1 VSPTEVSP
9 ATPAEAASP
18 EAARVTATRLAMLRA
33 LMDSGLPFLVG
44 GAYGFY
50 ALTGIARFTKD
61 FDVFVHPGDRD
72 SILRAL
78 ADRGYR
84 VEVAFPHWLAKASDG
99 DVVLD
104 IIWGAGNGVAA
115 IDDGWFAHAVPGE
128 ALGLSVGLCPAEETI
143 WSKAFIMERERFDGA
158 DVAHILQARAE
169 RLDWRRLLERFGP
182 HWRVLLAHLVM
193 FGFIYPAERAR
204 IPAWVLRSLQ
214 ARLDEELE
222 RPPPTEPLC
231 QGTLLSREQY
241 LVDVECLGYKDAREA
256 PRGAMTPEEIARWTA
271 AIPGRGQRDA
281 D

>member
-1 VSPTEVSP
+1 
-9 ATPAEAASP
+9 
-18 EAARVTATRLAMLRA
+18 
-33 LMDSGLPFLVG
+33 
-44 GAYGFY
+44 
-50 ALTGIARFTKD
+50 
-61 FDVFVHPGDRD
+61 
-72 SILRAL
+72 
-78 ADRGYR
+78 
-84 VEVAFPHWLAKASDG
+84 
-99 DVVLD
+99 
-104 IIWGAGNGVAA
+104 
-115 IDDGWFAHAVPGE
+115 
-128 ALGLSVGLCPAEETI
+128 
-143 WSKAFIMERERFDGA
+143 MERERFDGA

-241 LVDVECLGYKDAREA
+241 LVDVECLGYTDAREA